1 MVTKTTALACA
12 IFALAFAARAGSID
26 SDLIEAMKN
35 AAETNKTVSRE
46 EWLEGIETLADSLLK
61 SEAALSPDGGNEK
74 IYFSGIK
81 NTLTSGNE
89 HKFIEDRLC
98 ELLKN
103 GSAEIFGRDSDSP
116 FPPEPESL
124 SLKGSIENASA
135 IIGGAKVPAYSLSLE
150 LEKKGQTVW
159 KDGVLLIP
167 SGSYV
172 EEKPVAAQ
180 RIIVTGA
187 IMKTNL
193 RPMRRP
199 GGFVQRPIVIINEDG
214 VRIIPAGR
222 HRMHPYSP
230 RPRPIAIIPK
240 PPKPNPPPKP
250 LPRTPPAPEISAA
263 NAEIPKGGPEA
274 GIDSTHFNADMP
286 AEIPPYKRDLPHCK
300 VWEI

>member
-187 IMKTNL
+187 ITKTNL

-250 LPRTPPAPEISAA
+250 LPGTPPAP
-263 NAEIPKGGPEA
+263 
-274 GIDSTHFNADMP
+274 
-286 AEIPPYKRDLPHCK
+286 PPR
-300 VWEI
+300 

>member
-12 IFALAFAARAGSID
+12 IFTLAFTARAGSID

-81 NTLTSGNE
+81 NALTSGNE

-135 IIGGAKVPAYSLSLE
+135 IIGGAKVPGVFPFPRTR
-150 LEKKGQTVW
+150 KKRADRMEGRRAADTVGFICGG
-159 KDGVLLIP
+159 K
-167 SGSYV
+167 
-172 EEKPVAAQ
+172 A
-180 RIIVTGA
+180 RCGA
-187 IMKTNL
+187 TDY
-193 RPMRRP
+193 RHRRD
-199 GGFVQRPIVIINEDG
+199 NEDEPQADAPPR
-214 VRIIPAGR
+214 RIRPKADCNNKRGWR
-222 HRMHPYSP
+222 ENHSRGKAQDAPVFAETKTHRDNTETS
-230 RPRPIAIIPK
+230 
-240 PPKPNPPPKP
+240 
-250 LPRTPPAPEISAA
+250 
-263 NAEIPKGGPEA
+263 
-274 GIDSTHFNADMP
+274 
-286 AEIPPYKRDLPHCK
+286 
-300 VWEI
+300 